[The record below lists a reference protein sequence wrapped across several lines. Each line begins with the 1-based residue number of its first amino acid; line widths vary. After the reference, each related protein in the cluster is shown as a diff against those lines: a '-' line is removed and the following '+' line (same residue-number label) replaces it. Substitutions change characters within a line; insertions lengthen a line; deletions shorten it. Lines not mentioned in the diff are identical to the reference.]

1 MLPFMNAKL
10 SKLIA
15 LIVIAGI
22 AAATQY
28 FDKDQNTQSGDKQQT
43 TLNSNAQQEAIEKIK
58 QAVESGNTEA
68 SFWVTL
74 DAKVIKTLKDD
85 TKGSQHQRFLI
96 EPHKGMT
103 LLVAHNIDLADKVP
117 LKRGDNIT
125 LRGRYEWNNKGG
137 VVHWT
142 HHDPRGKKAG
152 GWIKAAGKTYK

>member
-1 MLPFMNAKL
+1 MNTKL

-15 LIVIAGI
+15 LVIIAGV
-22 AAATQY
+22 AAAIQY
-28 FDKDQNTQSGDKQQT
+28 FDKDSPTDTSQQASQQ
-43 TLNSNAQQEAIEKIK
+43 SNAQQAAIK
-58 QAVESGNTEA
+58 QIRQAVDSGNTEA

-74 DAKVIKTLKDD
+74 DAKVIKTLSDD

-96 EPHKGMT
+96 EPTKGMT

>member
-1 MLPFMNAKL
+1 MNKNL
-10 SKLIA
+10 SQLIA
-15 LIVIAGI
+15 LVIIVGI
-22 AAATQY
+22 AAVTQY
-28 FDKDQNTQSGDKQQT
+28 FYRTPNTENTPSQT
-43 TLNSNAQQEAIEKIK
+43 TTQHGSQQQAIEKIR
-58 QAVESGNTEA
+58 QAVNSGDTEA

-74 DAKVIKTLKDD
+74 DAQVIKTLRDD

-96 EPHKGMT
+96 EPSKGMT

-117 LKRGDNIT
+117 LAKGDNIT

-152 GWIKAAGKTYK
+152 GWIKAAGKTYR